1 MVSNLPTLPPAFLE
15 SCLAFSKQLYAMK
28 TGVAKLE
35 ASPSHFLFSVDHSPG
50 NKETG
55 NFTDRRWKIKKK
67 TPSDLRRDAR
77 RSEKFL
83 EEKKNSYQP
92 AASAST
98 SSSNPTQSTDQPSP
112 ADLSLISETSMIV
125 ENSDVMETE
134 SSAVVTLVE
143 TLEVPVTSVERTVI
157 STTRNESNEVPV
169 NESRNLIEIDDEASA
184 ILPDLPPQQQEKLH
198 EVHIMICAP
207 SKSAAKKRSKEFPK
221 SKMIDSHPS
230 NRKHHFIFSTNV
242 NDEYISKLKN
252 NINKF
257 DDLLHLNV
265 ISTKEDFHPDQDS
278 LHHCQNC
285 KSSGIYHKWL
295 EAQTFSD

>member
-1 MVSNLPTLPPAFLE
+1 MPSVDRTLP
-15 SCLAFSKQLYAMK
+15 
-28 TGVAKLE
+28 
-35 ASPSHFLFSVDHSPG
+35 
-50 NKETG
+50 
-55 NFTDRRWKIKKK
+55 
-67 TPSDLRRDAR
+67 
-77 RSEKFL
+77 
-83 EEKKNSYQP
+83 
-92 AASAST
+92 
-98 SSSNPTQSTDQPSP
+98 
-112 ADLSLISETSMIV
+112 
-125 ENSDVMETE
+125 
-134 SSAVVTLVE
+134 
-143 TLEVPVTSVERTVI
+143 VI

-169 NESRNLIEIDDEASA
+169 NESRNLIEIDDDASA
-184 ILPDLPPQQQEKLH
+184 ILPDLPPDQQEKLH

-207 SKSAAKKRSKEFPK
+207 SKSVAKKRSKEFPK

-278 LHHCQNC
+278 VHHCQTC